1 MLPSAVLP
9 PSVPSRRS
17 AADGGSHD
25 GAVSGSPPPDP
36 SRRAFGA
43 PHAPSP
49 RQEAAAV
56 LPRPPA
62 RAGGSDP
69 AGAACL
75 PPRAPASPR
84 RRADSDAAPG
94 PAWGALAS
102 RGMHLLQPHPA
113 VLRFGAR
120 HLAPPV
126 LWLGER
132 MRTHSELTLLA
143 VHALQDAPSAAGL
156 AQRVEV
162 AAGLFATGTAAL
174 SRQLQERDDPQ
185 AVARIAQA
193 LVDLDAARLAGEL
206 LGEAI
211 QGLLKRLPDRHIA
224 GLQLFLG
231 IGAVMAH
238 WHLKHRARPP
248 APGSPSQAPDT
259 TATAVRAD
267 PARLPRGRG
276 LDRVVLA
283 NAVVALHHAGQGVL
297 GEGYAQGV
305 AESLSEGV
313 REAVGQWLTRARER
327 R

>member
-1 MLPSAVLP
+1 MPSAALP
-9 PSVPSRRS
+9 PSLPSRRLPV
-17 AADGGSHD
+17 DGGSHE
-25 GAVSGSPPPDP
+25 GAASGSPRPDP
-36 SRRAFGA
+36 HTRAPG
-43 PHAPSP
+43 SP
-49 RQEAAAV
+49 RTSAQRQEPTAILPRAPIPPGDAAA
-56 LPRPPA
+56 
-62 RAGGSDP
+62 AGTVS
-69 AGAACL
+69 L
-75 PPRAPASPR
+75 PPRSSPQASSPAPPS
-84 RRADSDAAPG
+84 G

-113 VLRFGAR
+113 LVRLGAR

-126 LWLGER
+126 LWLGEQ
-132 MRTHSELTLLA
+132 MRTHSEWTLLA
-143 VHALQDAPSAAGL
+143 VHTLQDPSSATAL
-156 AQRVEV
+156 AQRVAV

-211 QGLLKRLPDRHIA
+211 QGLLQRLPDRDVA
-224 GLQLFLG
+224 GLQLFVG

-238 WHLKHRARPP
+238 WHLKHRAP
-248 APGSPSQAPDT
+248 APAPISPPEVPDT
-259 TATAVRAD
+259 TAIPGTTTARGE
-267 PARLPRGRG
+267 PPRPRSAG

-283 NAVVALHHAGQGVL
+283 NAVVVLHHAGQGML
-297 GEGYAQGV
+297 GEGYARGV

-313 REAVGQWLTRARER
+313 RESVGQWLARARER